1 MLRIKNSSLVQ
12 TDRQKSW
19 MFMKNA
25 LGILN
30 ELCFGLPDLWT
41 VQALIGMIVFLLGTL
56 SSQPCG
62 YLISS
67 VMRIC
72 HQIRLERCEKWS
84 GLCPEELEHRRRIF
98 WIAYCLDKEISIRAG
113 IPLSQRDDDMDVLLP
128 MEVPLD
134 NIGTLSTTD
143 QQGTFNAFR
152 SMCELALIR
161 SQIYKHL
168 YSVTAADRPLAEVAA
183 AVAMLNQKLQQWK
196 DSIPTEFQPDPR
208 RLSDSSK
215 STIAVT
221 LVFLHLSYFNC
232 LIAIHRVTAA
242 RGSRLA
248 MDLVERNSVYTPP
261 HPVVFMSESLCTK
274 AATASIDLMKYM
286 PKSNITL
293 IGIMIYYPILAS
305 KTLSSAIV
313 QNPRDTSRIYHIRL
327 IMQVETFVSSL
338 VLDTPNEGIDGLL
351 KDCAEYRSLAEA
363 AVREATQIFHCL
375 DSTLCIDPTV
385 SSFDRQT
392 QCGRES
398 EYCVIFTN
406 RDLF

>member
-1 MLRIKNSSLVQ
+1 
-12 TDRQKSW
+12 
-19 MFMKNA
+19 
-25 LGILN
+25 
-30 ELCFGLPDLWT
+30 
-41 VQALIGMIVFLLGTL
+41 
-56 SSQPCG
+56 
-62 YLISS
+62 
-67 VMRIC
+67 
-72 HQIRLERCEKWS
+72 
-84 GLCPEELEHRRRIF
+84 
-98 WIAYCLDKEISIRAG
+98 
-113 IPLSQRDDDMDVLLP
+113 
-128 MEVPLD
+128 
-134 NIGTLSTTD
+134 
-143 QQGTFNAFR
+143 
-152 SMCELALIR
+152 MCELALIR

-293 IGIMIYYPILAS
+293 IGYAMTQIETFCFPVLRLTYTRIMIYYPILAS

-363 AVREATQIFHCL
+363 AVREATQIC
-375 DSTLCIDPTV
+375 
-385 SSFDRQT
+385 Q
-392 QCGRES
+392 G
-398 EYCVIFTN
+398 
-406 RDLF
+406 

>member
-1 MLRIKNSSLVQ
+1 
-12 TDRQKSW
+12 
-19 MFMKNA
+19 
-25 LGILN
+25 
-30 ELCFGLPDLWT
+30 
-41 VQALIGMIVFLLGTL
+41 
-56 SSQPCG
+56 
-62 YLISS
+62 
-67 VMRIC
+67 
-72 HQIRLERCEKWS
+72 
-84 GLCPEELEHRRRIF
+84 
-98 WIAYCLDKEISIRAG
+98 
-113 IPLSQRDDDMDVLLP
+113 
-128 MEVPLD
+128 
-134 NIGTLSTTD
+134 
-143 QQGTFNAFR
+143 
-152 SMCELALIR
+152 MCELALIR

-363 AVREATQIFHCL
+363 AVREATQIC
-375 DSTLCIDPTV
+375 
-385 SSFDRQT
+385 Q
-392 QCGRES
+392 G
-398 EYCVIFTN
+398 
-406 RDLF
+406 